1 MTMTNISGM
10 GIKQNVIE
18 EIKGYAKKYGLSKVI
33 VFGSRARGDYREKS
47 DIDLAV
53 SGGDIIAFSLAVDED
68 TSTLLKFDI
77 VNLDASVQEDLR
89 QSIKREGI
97 VIYEEV

>member
-1 MTMTNISGM
+1 MTNVNEM
-10 GIKQNVIE
+10 GIKQKVVE
-18 EIKGYAKKYGLSKVI
+18 EIKEYARQYGLAKVI
-33 VFGSRARGDYREKS
+33 VFGSRARGDYKEKS

-53 SGGDIIAFSLAVDED
+53 TGGDVIAFSLAVEED

-77 VNLDASVQEDLR
+77 VNLDASVQEELR
-89 QSIKREGI
+89 QSIEKEGI

>member
-1 MTMTNISGM
+1 MTNINEM

-18 EIKGYAKKYGLSKVI
+18 EIKGYARQYGLTKVI
-33 VFGSRARGDYREKS
+33 VFGSRARGDYKEKS

-53 SGGDIIAFSLAVDED
+53 TGGDVIGFSLAVDEY

-77 VNLDASVQEDLR
+77 VNLDVSVQEELR
-89 QSIKREGI
+89 QSIKQEGV